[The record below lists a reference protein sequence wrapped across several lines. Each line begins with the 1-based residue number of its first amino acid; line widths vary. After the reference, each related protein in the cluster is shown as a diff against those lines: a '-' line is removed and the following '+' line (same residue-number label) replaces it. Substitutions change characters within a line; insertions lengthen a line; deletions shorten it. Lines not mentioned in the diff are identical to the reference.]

1 MDSKRPVGA
10 RVRVVI
16 AKDGS
21 SQFVYNDLLAPLAAR
36 PGSVTTR
43 ASHVEWDKEGN
54 GWTADMRPS
63 GGPVLGPFAL
73 RAEALAAERQWLADT
88 WGL

>member
-1 MDSKRPVGA
+1 VGSKL
-10 RVRVVI
+10 RVVI

-21 SQFVYNDLLAPLAAR
+21 TVFVYDDLLAPLAAR
-36 PGSVTTR
+36 PGAVTSR
-43 ASHVEWDKEGN
+43 ASHVEPVKDGA

-63 GGPVLGPFAL
+63 GGPVLGPFTL

-88 WGL
+88 WGV